1 MFASNVHPPSFP
13 PKNPT
18 NPPTLQ
24 LSVKTSSLLH
34 LRGQD
39 LLTSYSTAATIATGN
54 TMTSSFC
61 SVCGTLMYRRSSG
74 FPGLSFCRIGT
85 VDDFELHEG
94 KLRPQAEQFVEG
106 RVVWLKAVEGV
117 KQVEG
122 MSTG

>member
-1 MFASNVHPPSFP
+1 
-13 PKNPT
+13 
-18 NPPTLQ
+18 
-24 LSVKTSSLLH
+24 
-34 LRGQD
+34 
-39 LLTSYSTAATIATGN
+39 
-54 TMTSSFC
+54 
-61 SVCGTLMYRRSSG
+61 MYRRSSG

-122 MSTG
+122 MSTGWGGSWRSIQLAVFLANVLMPHEISRLSPPAR